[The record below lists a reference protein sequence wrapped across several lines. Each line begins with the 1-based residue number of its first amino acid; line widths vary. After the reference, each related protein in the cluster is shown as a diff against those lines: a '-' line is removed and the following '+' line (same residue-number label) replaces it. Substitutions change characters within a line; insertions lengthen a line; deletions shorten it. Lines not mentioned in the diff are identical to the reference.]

1 MRVARGLELFS
12 SSFSI
17 AKFLRC
23 DFFLRKKPLSGDV
36 SLCTNWRT
44 VLSGPVLGILSFVI
58 VMVLVGCGSSAPA
71 ALTTLSVT
79 PGASTVVVPQDGTPV
94 TLALTISP
102 LDSTVSVT
110 VSGLPAGIA
119 QQYSTTSSAPLGSPT
134 FVGSASAAAGSYPAV
149 VTVSEGGQTATAN
162 ITVVSAVVAKV
173 GNAQD
178 TSLGVNGVLKQFM
191 STSFQVAEW
200 DGNFFGTG
208 AAARET
214 TMNALGPQHIRL
226 QSVSQGV
233 AMSTNTGTASDWD
246 FTILDRT
253 VQPVLASADHSPEFQ
268 IATAPA
274 WMCFS
279 NGQLDVTNH
288 VHDFAT
294 YAANLVRYYN
304 KGGFNWGGTHFQSAS
319 NYPITWWGVFNE
331 PNGNGI
337 TAAQYVTI
345 YNTVVPAMLAVDP
358 TIKLSA
364 IEYSDYGLGTGD
376 GGDPMT
382 YLPTVLAPANAG
394 GVNAQVDI
402 VSTHFYS
409 TCNQSDTDATLM
421 STVPGFAANVSYFY
435 KELQTRP
442 DLKDVPVWVTENNVN
457 ADYEGANGMS
467 TCNPNQVFVDDHR
480 GTSAFFAAWRP
491 YVFSQLG
498 KVGNQAL
505 YHWSYDADQQY
516 GEVDGSGNTYLSYWV
531 DQTLKSLYPSTL
543 SSPGPEI
550 LQLTATDST
559 TVETLATENA
569 DGSVVV
575 MVDDRAVASPLD
587 NNGSGSA
594 RTVVVDLSGLGS
606 FTSAS
611 LLTIDAAT
619 SASTGPVA
627 AALTPA
633 ARMTVSLP
641 GYGTAWLVLKP

>member
-1 MRVARGLELFS
+1 MMLA
-12 SSFSI
+12 
-17 AKFLRC
+17 
-23 DFFLRKKPLSGDV
+23 
-36 SLCTNWRT
+36 
-44 VLSGPVLGILSFVI
+44 
-58 VMVLVGCGSSAPA
+58 GCGSSTPA
-71 ALTTLSVT
+71 TLVPLTVT
-79 PGASTVVVPQDGTPV
+79 PAASTVVVPQDGTAA

-102 LDSTVSVT
+102 LNSTVSVT
-110 VSGLPAGIA
+110 VSGIPGGIT
-119 QQYSTTSSAPLGSPT
+119 QQYSSSSSAPMGSVT
-134 FVGSASAAAGSYPAV
+134 FVGSAAAAAGSYPAV
-149 VTVSEGGQTATAN
+149 VTVSEGGQTASAN
-162 ITVVSAVVAKV
+162 FTLVTAVVAKV
-173 GNAQD
+173 GSTQNTA
-178 TSLGVNGVLKQFM
+178 LGVNGVLKQFM

-208 AAARET
+208 AAAREA
-214 TMNALGPQHIRL
+214 TMNALGPQHIRM

-233 AMSTNTGTASDWD
+233 AMSTNTGTAADWN
-246 FTILDRT
+246 FTILDQT
-253 VQPVLASADHSPEFQ
+253 VQPILASGDHSPEFQ

-274 WMCFS
+274 WMCNS
-279 NGQLDVTNH
+279 NGQLDVANH
-288 VHDFAT
+288 VNDFAT

-304 KGGFNWGGTHFQSAS
+304 KGGFEWGGTHLQSPS
-319 NYPITWWGVFNE
+319 NLPITWWGIFNE

-337 TAAQYVTI
+337 NASQYVTI

-409 TCNQSDTDATLM
+409 TCNQTDTDQTLM
-421 STVPGFAANVSYFY
+421 NTAPGFAANVSYFY

-442 DLKDVPVWVTENNVN
+442 DLANVPVWVTENNVN
-457 ADYEGANGMS
+457 ADYAASNGMS

-505 YHWSYDADQQY
+505 YHWAYDGDQQY
-516 GEVDGSGNTYLSYWV
+516 GEVDPNGNTYLSYWV
-531 DQTLKSLYPSTL
+531 DQTLTNLYPSTP
-543 SSPGPEI
+543 SSPGPKI
-550 LQLTATDST
+550 LELAATDTT

-575 MVDDRAVASPLD
+575 MVDDRAVASPTD
-587 NNGSGSA
+587 NNGSGSP
-594 RTVVVDLSGLGS
+594 RTVVVDVSGLGS

-611 LLTIDAAT
+611 LLTIDAT
-619 SASTGPVA
+619 TNASTGPVA
-627 AALTPA
+627 ASVTPA
-633 ARMTVSLP
+633 SRMTVTLP

>member
-1 MRVARGLELFS
+1 MRVAR
-12 SSFSI
+12 
-17 AKFLRC
+17 
-23 DFFLRKKPLSGDV
+23 
-36 SLCTNWRT
+36 N
-44 VLSGPVLGILSFVI
+44 LSGPVLGIFSLSFV
-58 VMVLVGCGSSAPA
+58 MVLAGCGGSSGSGGTQQPT
-71 ALTTLSVT
+71 LTVSL
-79 PGASTVVVPQDGTPV
+79 GASNVVLPQDGNPVVLPV
-94 TLALTISP
+94 TINPSGNTA
-102 LDSTVSVT
+102 SVII
-110 VSGLPAGIA
+110 SGLPNGVTE
-119 QQYSTTSSAPLGSPT
+119 QYSATGGAVTLM
-134 FVGSASAAAGSYPAV
+134 GSAAAAAGSYPSV
-149 VTVSEGGQTATAN
+149 VTVSESGQTASAN
-162 ITVVSAVVAKV
+162 FTLVSAVVAKV
-173 GNAQD
+173 GSTQD
-178 TSLGVNGVLKQFM
+178 TALGVNGVLKQFM

-214 TMNALGPQHIRL
+214 TMNALGAQHIRL

-233 AMSTNTGTASDWD
+233 AMSTNAGTASDWD

-279 NGQLDVTNH
+279 NGQLDVANH

-304 KGGFNWGGTHFQSAS
+304 KGGFDWGGTHFQSAS
-319 NYPITWWGVFNE
+319 NYPITWWGIFNE

-345 YNTVVPAMLAVDP
+345 YNTVVPAMLVVDP

-382 YLPTVLAPANAG
+382 YLPTVLAPASSG

-409 TCNQSDTDATLM
+409 TCNQTDTDATLM
-421 STVPGFAANVSYFY
+421 NTVPGFAANVSYFY

-457 ADYEGANGMS
+457 ADFEGANGKS

-498 KVGNQAL
+498 KVGNQAF

-516 GEVDGSGNTYLSYWV
+516 GEVDGSGNIYLSYWV
-531 DQTLKSLYPSTL
+531 DQTLKSLYPSTP
-543 SSPGPEI
+543 SAPGPKI
-550 LQLTATDST
+550 LELTATETT

-575 MVDDRAVASPLD
+575 MVDDRAVASPTD
-587 NNGSGSA
+587 NNGSGAA

-606 FTSAS
+606 FSSAS

-619 SASTGPVA
+619 SASTGPA
-627 AALTPA
+627 AASVTPA
-633 ARMTVSLP
+633 SRMTVSLP

>member
-1 MRVARGLELFS
+1 
-12 SSFSI
+12 
-17 AKFLRC
+17 
-23 DFFLRKKPLSGDV
+23 
-36 SLCTNWRT
+36 
-44 VLSGPVLGILSFVI
+44 
-58 VMVLVGCGSSAPA
+58 
-71 ALTTLSVT
+71 
-79 PGASTVVVPQDGTPV
+79 
-94 TLALTISP
+94 
-102 LDSTVSVT
+102 
-110 VSGLPAGIA
+110 
-119 QQYSTTSSAPLGSPT
+119 
-134 FVGSASAAAGSYPAV
+134 
-149 VTVSEGGQTATAN
+149 
-162 ITVVSAVVAKV
+162 
-173 GNAQD
+173 
-178 TSLGVNGVLKQFM
+178 
-191 STSFQVAEW
+191 
-200 DGNFFGTG
+200 
-208 AAARET
+208 
-214 TMNALGPQHIRL
+214 
-226 QSVSQGV
+226 
-233 AMSTNTGTASDWD
+233 
-246 FTILDRT
+246 
-253 VQPVLASADHSPEFQ
+253 
-268 IATAPA
+268 
-274 WMCFS
+274 
-279 NGQLDVTNH
+279 
-288 VHDFAT
+288 
-294 YAANLVRYYN
+294 
-304 KGGFNWGGTHFQSAS
+304 
-319 NYPITWWGVFNE
+319 
-331 PNGNGI
+331 
-337 TAAQYVTI
+337 VTI

-457 ADYEGANGMS
+457 ADYQGANGMS

-531 DQTLKSLYPSTL
+531 DQTLKSLYPSTP

-550 LQLTATDST
+550 LQLAATDST

-575 MVDDRAVASPLD
+575 MVDDRAVASPTD

-611 LLTIDAAT
+611 LLTIDAINYFYDFPELAFLALACWIAIEFNWWWLIPVCVLGTWNKESFLLFIPTLYPFIRGRVSRKQAWIGT
-619 SASTGPVA
+619 SVLLM
-627 AALTPA
+627 AALTVYLPIH
-633 ARMTVSLP
+633 MHFKNNPGGTVLLRLDRQILV
-641 GYGTAWLVLKP
+641 GRQLWGLFAHDTTYGILTLTPFNPFFLALITWTAWRGWSLLPKMAQGHARIALAINIPLYILFCEVGELRDLSFLYVTLLLLIAQNLRTWNGDFHAPGTLSN